1 MSAPSVAIIGSGPSG
16 CYMAQALRRHWAE
29 AEIVIFDRLPVPY
42 GLVRY
47 GVAPDHPGTK
57 AVTRQFER
65 MFERDSIQFVGN
77 VEVGKSISLEALRAA
92 FDVVVI
98 ASGLHGDRPLGIA
111 GEDVAH
117 VYGAGRI
124 TRLLND
130 HPDEAG
136 LAPRFGR
143 SPVIVGNGNVAIDVL
158 RLLAKAPADFHGS
171 ELSEESLAQL
181 VAHDI
186 QQVHIVGRASA
197 VQAKFDTVMIRELA
211 KLQGVHFEVS
221 ADSVLGEAT
230 DAAQLAK
237 LEAILGLTDRPCTQG
252 ARKVVFHFGWAPQS
266 IHSTHGAVS
275 ALQVSDA
282 TGNSKVIDASS
293 LITAV
298 GFQESSGSSLER
310 ERISSAAAQLDKGLL
325 DQGLFCT
332 GWYRR
337 GPTGTIPDNRND
349 AKQVAEHIV
358 AHWGGKVSAK
368 RGLQAIAQGLG
379 DTVSYQGWTRID
391 RAELSIA
398 PEGRQRRKLRD
409 IASMLKLAQTTRS
422 GEQP

>member
-16 CYMAQALRRHWAE
+16 CYMAQALRKHWAD
-29 AEIVIFDRLPVPY
+29 AEIVILDRLPVPY

-65 MFERDSIQFVGN
+65 MFERERIHFLGN
-77 VEVGKSISLEALRAA
+77 VEVGKSVSLDTLRAA

-98 ASGLHGDRPLGIA
+98 ATGLHGDRLLGIDGDDA
-111 GEDVAH
+111 AH
-117 VYGAGRI
+117 VYGAGRL

-130 HPDEAG
+130 HPDETAFE
-136 LAPRFGR
+136 PRLGQC
-143 SPVIVGNGNVAIDVL
+143 PVIVGNGNVAIDVL

-181 VAHDI
+181 VAQGI
-186 QQVHIVGRASA
+186 EQVHIVGRSPA

-211 KLQGVHFEVS
+211 KLRDVSFEVS
-221 ADSVLGEAT
+221 DDSLLGEAS
-230 DAAQLAK
+230 DAAQVAK
-237 LEAILGLTDRPCTQG
+237 LEAILDLTDRQRGQG
-252 ARKVVFHFGWAPQS
+252 GRKVVFHFGWTPQS
-266 IHSTHGAVS
+266 VRSSSGAVS
-275 ALQVSDA
+275 ALEV
-282 TGNSKVIDASS
+282 TDASGRHKAIAATS

-298 GFQESSGSSLER
+298 GFQALSGSSLER
-310 ERISSAAAQLDKGLL
+310 ERITGAAAQLDKGQL

-337 GPTGTIPDNRND
+337 GPTGTIPENRND

-358 AHWGGKVSAK
+358 ADWAGKTSSK
-368 RGLQAIAQGLG
+368 RGLQAITSAL
-379 DTVSYQGWTRID
+379 DNTVAYHGWTLID

-398 PEGRQRRKLRD
+398 PAGRQRRKFRD
-409 IASMLKLAQTTRS
+409 IASMLRLAQTRRS
-422 GEQP
+422 GEQA